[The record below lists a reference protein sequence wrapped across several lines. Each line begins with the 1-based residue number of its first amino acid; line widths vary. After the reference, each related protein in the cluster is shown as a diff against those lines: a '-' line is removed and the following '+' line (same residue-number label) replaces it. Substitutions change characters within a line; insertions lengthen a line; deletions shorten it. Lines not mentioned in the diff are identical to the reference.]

1 MSPNKITITDAQSQ
15 IDSMV
20 IARLLTDFRI
30 NFKDEY
36 PEHILTQG
44 VGPVQSL
51 IGFAIKNGYLQL
63 PTNETNNVESNDMAV
78 DEIKFTGRTRYRIH
92 IERKWFKTKQY
103 LVLQHEVTGFVPEFL
118 GNSVGGEYRTYW
130 IDTKPEWMMVEEY
143 NE

>member
-1 MSPNKITITDAQSQ
+1 MSPNKITIEEAQSN

-20 IARLLTDFRI
+20 IARLLTDFRE

-36 PEHILTQG
+36 PDHILTQG

-63 PTNETNNVESNDMAV
+63 PINETNNGVCNDMV
-78 DEIKFTGRTRYRIH
+78 IDEIKFTGRTRYRIH

-103 LVLQHEVTGFVPEFL
+103 MVLQHEVTGFVPEYL
-118 GNSVGGEYRTYW
+118 GNSVGGEYETYW
-130 IDTKPEWMMVEEY
+130 VDTKPEWMMIEEY
-143 NE
+143 EK